1 MITPSYCVPRRYLTD
16 INPAAIILVVSM
28 YTRPTLKDVLKAR
41 KRIAPYLTKT
51 PLLHYPSL
59 SEALGFDV
67 YVKHENLQPTGA
79 FKIRG
84 GINLVSQLS
93 PEEKKRGVITAST
106 GNHGQSIARA
116 SKMFGV
122 KSTVCVQAG
131 ANPDKVAAIRGYG
144 AEIVEEGRDF
154 DEARLNSERLA
165 EEGGLRYIHSA
176 NEPLLIAGVGTT
188 GLEILED
195 LPDVD
200 AIVVPVGGGSQA
212 CGLGIVFKTAA
223 PGVEVIG
230 VQAENAPSVYLSWKS
245 GKIESTETA
254 NTIADGLAT
263 RQAFEFVVPI
273 LREVVDDFVLV
284 SEEEIKDAIRL
295 YVEKAHTIA
304 EGAGASPLAAAYKI
318 RDRLKGKKV
327 VLILSGGN
335 ITADMLRG
343 IL

>member
-1 MITPSYCVPRRYLTD
+1 
-16 INPAAIILVVSM
+16 
-28 YTRPTLKDVLKAR
+28 
-41 KRIAPYLTKT
+41 
-51 PLLHYPSL
+51 
-59 SEALGFDV
+59 
-67 YVKHENLQPTGA
+67 
-79 FKIRG
+79 
-84 GINLVSQLS
+84 
-93 PEEKKRGVITAST
+93 
-106 GNHGQSIARA
+106 
-116 SKMFGV
+116 
-122 KSTVCVQAG
+122 
-131 ANPDKVAAIRGYG
+131 VAAIRGYG

-154 DEARLNSERLA
+154 DEARLNSERIA
-165 EEGGLRYIHSA
+165 EERGFRYIHSA

-200 AIVVPVGGGSQA
+200 AIIVPVGGGSQA

-335 ITADMLRG
+335 ITAKMLRG